1 MAFLIKTLY
10 LFFAELGRMRNLFLV
25 AFILLVS
32 VTLYPQKRLYLKSV
46 EEGNYLFM
54 EKNYPMAMQSYEMA
68 YSIDSTNSNINYKI
82 GLCYLNLAS
91 KKKKALRYLEKASR
105 NITRNYD
112 EDDPA
117 LKYAPMDAIYQHARA
132 LHFNARFEEAK
143 AEFEKYKR
151 IVGDKN
157 KDRVEEID
165 RQIQMCNNAIEL
177 MKKPADVKIKNL
189 GDSIN
194 TESPDY
200 GPVVNADE
208 SYMLFTSRRPGSTG
222 GERGIDGNFYEDIYA
237 SHRKSDGTW
246 GTAQKL
252 FSLINTSSNEA
263 TIGLSPDGQK
273 VYIYKDDNGGDL
285 YYSTLTGE
293 IWSGI
298 TSFGEEINSP
308 YWETHISVSAD
319 GNSLF
324 FSSDRPGGL
333 GGLDLYRCVRLPNG
347 KWSKALNLGP
357 RINSKYDEDA
367 PYLHPDGKKLFFSSE
382 GHNSMGGLDIMYAEI
397 STDENGNMV
406 WSDPTNIG
414 VPINTPDDD
423 EFYVP
428 SVDGRHAY
436 FSSAREEA
444 GFGDHDIYVADLPK
458 GISVEPLVLLRGVV
472 EFDGEH
478 THPDKVSIS
487 VFDSETGELVATAI
501 PNFTTGKFILILNPG
516 PHGKRYKVNYE
527 ATGYQPISHSIN
539 VEPGSAYQV
548 IDHEIDFDFINMESK
563 AAGTIS
569 LSGTVKN
576 EKGVFIP
583 GVQINVKDNNTG
595 NLIHT
600 YTTASDS
607 GYYYFVVDRGK
618 NYNVSFEAPGYLFQ
632 SYNIDIPKKPDY
644 VELKKNIVLE
654 KIHEG
659 AKVVLNNIFFDKNKS
674 TLRKQSMVELETVY
688 KLLKENPHMVIEIS
702 GHTDNQ
708 GNDATNMKL
717 SQTRAQAVVNHLTK
731 KGIPKKQLIG
741 KGYGETQPIAPNTLP
756 NGKPDLAG
764 QQMNRRVEMKIV
776 ETEK

>member
-1 MAFLIKTLY
+1 
-10 LFFAELGRMRNLFLV
+10 MRKFWLLTC
-25 AFILLVS
+25 ILLAS
-32 VTLYPQKRLYLKSV
+32 LALYPQKRLYLKSM
-46 EEGNYLFM
+46 EEGNYLFL
-54 EKNYPMAMQSYEMA
+54 EKNYLMALQSYEMA

-82 GLCYLNLAS
+82 GLTYLNLAS

-105 NITRNYD
+105 NITKNYD

-132 LHFNARFEEAK
+132 LHINSRFEEAK

-157 KDRVEEID
+157 KERLEEIN
-165 RQIQMCNNAIEL
+165 RQIEMCNNAITL
-177 MKKPADVKIKNL
+177 SANPAKISIKNL

-194 TESPDY
+194 TEFPDY

-222 GERGIDGNFYEDIYA
+222 GERGIDGSFYEDIYA
-237 SHRKSDGTW
+237 SHRKPDGTW
-246 GTAQKL
+246 GAAQKL

-293 IWSGI
+293 VWSGI

-308 YWETHISVSAD
+308 YWETHITVSAD

-347 KWSKALNLGP
+347 KWSKPLNLGP
-357 RINSKYDEDA
+357 RINSKDDEDA

-406 WSDPTNIG
+406 WSDPINVG
-414 VPINTPDDD
+414 MPINTPDDD
-423 EFYVP
+423 EFYIP

-436 FSSAREEA
+436 FSSAREEV
-444 GFGDHDIYVADLPK
+444 GFGDHDIYIADLPK
-458 GISVEPLVLLRGVV
+458 GISVEPLVLLRGLV

-478 THPDKVSIS
+478 THPDKVNIA
-487 VFDSETGELVATAI
+487 VFDGESGELVATAV
-501 PNFTTGKFILILNPG
+501 PNYATGKFILILNPG
-516 PHGKRYKVNYE
+516 PNGKKYKVNYE
-527 ATGYQPISHSIN
+527 ATGYQPITHNIT
-539 VEPGSAYQV
+539 VEPGAAYQV

-576 EKGVFIP
+576 EKGAFIP

-607 GYYYFVVDRGK
+607 GYYYFVVERGK

-632 SYNIDIPKKPDY
+632 SHNIDIPKKPDY
-644 VELKKNIVLE
+644 LELKKNVVLE

-659 AKVVLNNIFFDKNKS
+659 AKVVLNNIFFDKNKA
-674 TLRKQSMVELETVY
+674 TLRKQSTVELETVY
-688 KLLKENPHMVIEIS
+688 KLLKDNPHMVIEIS

-708 GNDATNMKL
+708 GDDAANLKL
-717 SQTRAQAVVNHLTK
+717 SQNRAQSVVNHLTK
-731 KGIPKKQLIG
+731 KGIPKGQLIG